1 MKRRPE
7 WYEAVQEG
15 CRESRRCRDARARA
29 ERAARAL
36 VDAGHRGLLTP
47 MLRDT
52 KLKRVLSQLGTVVPG
67 LGTVQPHAVV
77 VYWRRNPDVIERV
90 LGESRS

>member
-7 WYEAVQEG
+7 WYAAVTEG
-15 CRESRRCRDARARA
+15 CRESRRARDARARA

-36 VDAGHRGLLTP
+36 VDGGYTSLLTP
-47 MLRDT
+47 MLRDS
-52 KLKRVLSQLGTVVPG
+52 KLDRVLSSLASTVPG
-67 LGTVQPHAVV
+67 LAAVRPRSVV
-77 VYWRRNPDVIERV
+77 VYWRRNPAVLAAV